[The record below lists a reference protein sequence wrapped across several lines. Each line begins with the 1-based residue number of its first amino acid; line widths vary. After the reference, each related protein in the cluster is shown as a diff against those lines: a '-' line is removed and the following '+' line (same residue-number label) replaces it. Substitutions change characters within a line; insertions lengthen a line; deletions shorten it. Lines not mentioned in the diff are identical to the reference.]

1 MDLSA
6 LNAFNNLVLS
16 VLIMNGMAAAPSRP
30 GISAPVQIDRCGH
43 QVVSPWNTLNDPT
56 CPPLPPP
63 PPTVGET
70 PPAATYES
78 VMTDLNVSA
87 WERRPARKEV
97 AR

>member
-16 VLIMNGMAAAPSRP
+16 VLIMNGMAATPPRP

-43 QVVSPWNTLNDPT
+43 QVVSTWNTLNDPT

-63 PPTVGET
+63 PPTVEET

-87 WERRPARKEV
+87 WKRRPARNEV